1 LNCAPCG
8 AVNSLDQFYEQRV
21 TQVPTLEEAI
31 KAIKAGDKDTGREML
46 ADILQADLDNEMAWL
61 WLSSVVESDERKRQC
76 LERVLQIN
84 PDNVA
89 AKRGLDMLPNNDTG
103 TAEELDALQA
113 QSRLHRASALGA
125 RIATVR
131 DKQASQPAPAEPPP
145 QDAPAEAET
154 PPAAEPTD
162 PLEQIS
168 ALQSEMRA
176 RQAPPPKPV
185 EPEAT
190 SAEADEVLP
199 TEPTLL
205 HRLAEFAQTSRGATF
220 IGAGLAVSVLIC
232 VLCIV
237 GSLVFRSSIE
247 QATGQL
253 GVALGLTE
261 PTPTHTPSPTNTP
274 SPTATPTFP
283 PTSTPTLTAT
293 PTIISTRVVA
303 DTPTPTPI
311 PSPTPSPEPEL
322 ETGLVVRVASGD
334 VIDVLIDGIEYRVK
348 YNLIDTPNANDPATE
363 TEPFG
368 PQAFQFNQDLVQ
380 GRTVTLEKD
389 TSETDAE
396 GRLLRYVYVGELM
409 VNEELLL
416 QGLARVEMI
425 PPDLRYAAR
434 FQDVEAAA
442 PAARDGVWSVPPAP
456 EDPSAPSQ

>member
-1 LNCAPCG
+1 M
-8 AVNSLDQFYEQRV
+8 
-21 TQVPTLEEAI
+21 PTLEEAI

-84 PDNVA
+84 PDNMA
-89 AKRGLDMLPNNDTG
+89 AKRGLDMLPNNDAG
-103 TAEELDALQA
+103 TAKELDALQA

-131 DKQASQPAPAEPPP
+131 DKQTDRPAPAEPPP
-145 QDAPAEAET
+145 QEPSAEAEM
-154 PPAAEPTD
+154 PSAAEPAD
-162 PLEQIS
+162 ALEQIS

-176 RQAPPPKPV
+176 RQAPPPVPKPV
-185 EPEAT
+185 EPKAT
-190 SAEADEVLP
+190 PAEADEVLP
-199 TEPTLL
+199 AEPTLL
-205 HRLAEFAQTSRGATF
+205 HRLAEFAQTSRGTTF
-220 IGAGLAVSVLIC
+220 IGVGLAGSVLIC
-232 VLCIV
+232 VGCIV
-237 GSLVFRSSIE
+237 GSLVFRSSID

-253 GVALGLTE
+253 GVAMGLTE
-261 PTPTHTPSPTNTP
+261 PTPTYTPSATHTPTPTV
-274 SPTATPTFP
+274 TPTFP

-303 DTPTPTPI
+303 DTPTTTPI
-311 PSPTPSPEPEL
+311 PSPTPSPEREL

-348 YNLIDTPNANDPATE
+348 YNLINAPNANDPTSE

-389 TSETDAE
+389 TSETDTL

-442 PAARDGVWSVPPAP
+442 RAAGTGIWSAPPAP
-456 EDPSAPSQ
+456 EDPSAPIQ

>member
-1 LNCAPCG
+1 M
-8 AVNSLDQFYEQRV
+8 
-21 TQVPTLEEAI
+21 PTLEEAI

-84 PDNVA
+84 PDNTA
-89 AKRGLDMLPNNDTG
+89 AKRGLDMLPKKDSGVT
-103 TAEELDALQA
+103 EELDALQA

-125 RIATVR
+125 RIASVR
-131 DKQASQPAPAEPPP
+131 DKQADRPAPAEPPP
-145 QDAPAEAET
+145 QEHPAEAET
-154 PPAAEPTD
+154 PPAAEPVD
-162 PLEQIS
+162 ALEQIS
-168 ALQSEMRA
+168 ALQAEVRA
-176 RQAPPPKPV
+176 QQTPPPVPKPV
-185 EPEAT
+185 EPEAPPN
-190 SAEADEVLP
+190 EADETLP
-199 TEPTLL
+199 PEPTMLQ
-205 HRLAEFAQTSRGATF
+205 RLAEFAQTGRGTTL
-220 IGAGLAVSVLIC
+220 ISAGLAGSVLIC
-232 VLCIV
+232 VVCIA
-237 GSLVFRSSIE
+237 GSLVFRSSID
-247 QATGQL
+247 QATGQF
-253 GVALGLTE
+253 GVAMGLTE
-261 PTPTHTPSPTNTP
+261 PTPTHTPTATHTP
-274 SPTATPTFP
+274 SPTPTPTFP
-283 PTSTPTLTAT
+283 PTPTPTLTAT

-303 DTPTPTPI
+303 DTPTTTPI

-322 ETGLVVRVASGD
+322 ETGLVVGVVSGD

-348 YNLIDTPNANDPATE
+348 YNLIDAPNANDPTTE

-389 TSETDAE
+389 TSETDAQ

-434 FQDVEAAA
+434 FQDVEATARAA
-442 PAARDGVWSVPPAP
+442 GVGIWSAPPAP
-456 EDPSAPSQ
+456 EDPSAPAR